1 MTELDEPFI
10 GVDGTF
16 KSSLEKLIP
25 IRNLFLFKTTES
37 VGYYVVWLYE

>member
-16 KSSLEKLIP
+16 KL
-25 IRNLFLFKTTES
+25 S
-37 VGYYVVWLYE
+37 VENIILYVVYFLGGKKCGI